1 MLVITTNSWATL
13 LPTNSEIDR
22 QIVTPPRLKGMKFFL
37 VLLLVGC
44 ASASFYDVLD
54 ITVSRA
60 VLDFMVGME
69 KIPSLKTAVGFGYAD
84 QLDEVE
90 EDIKTELG
98 KTLKESLD
106 NIIEKIKDAID
117 NGKKVSQDLL
127 DKAAEITDQ
136 LKNLGIDA
144 GVKTLEL
151 LNKLKDKAKEL
162 LKNLLDKLGIGKRS
176 LGDLMETLKEKLN
189 LRNLIETMKE
199 KLLSKLDLDKISEY
213 IKNMFGN
220 LKDFGLKIL
229 EAIKTK
235 GLEALKDLLRKI
247 LPSYNP
253 SNSIKSEACDL
264 LQMLMNNLPLDQIVS
279 FIRNKFSK
287 DVMAEDYHG
296 SSDSRWVEA
305 LKVVLRDFCNSAPSH
320 SILDLWQKIK
330 DFFKDLGLQI
340 QEKFSKFAEWVK
352 TIWDAGLEN
361 AKDKLTKVK
370 IIAQEFI
377 NNAKDVSAEV
387 AREALEFFRPYKD
400 DLGSLW
406 DELYEKAKG
415 IIG

>member
-1 MLVITTNSWATL
+1 
-13 LPTNSEIDR
+13 
-22 QIVTPPRLKGMKFFL
+22 MKFFL
-37 VLLLVGC
+37 VLLFVGC

-54 ITVSRA
+54 STVNRA

-69 KIPSLKTAVGFGYAD
+69 NVPSLKSAVGFGYAD

-106 NIIEKIKDAID
+106 NIVEKIKDAID

-176 LGDLMETLKEKLN
+176 LRDLMDMLKEKLN

-199 KLLSKLDLDKISEY
+199 KLLSKLDLHKISEY
-213 IKNMFGN
+213 IKNKFGN
-220 LKDFGLKIL
+220 LKEFGLKIL

-253 SNSIKSEACDL
+253 SNSVKSEVCSL
-264 LQMLMNNLPLDQIVS
+264 LQMLMNNLPLDQIIS

-287 DVMAEDYHG
+287 DWQKTLMEALTRG
-296 SSDSRWVEA
+296 GVEA
-305 LKVVLRDFCNSAPSH
+305 LKVVVRDFCTSAPSH
-320 SILDLWQKIK
+320 SIIDLWQKIK

-352 TIWDAGLEN
+352 TIWNSGLEN
-361 AKDKLTKVK
+361 AKDKLAMVK

-400 DLGSLW
+400 DLGTLW

-415 IIG
+415 IMG

>member
-1 MLVITTNSWATL
+1 
-13 LPTNSEIDR
+13 
-22 QIVTPPRLKGMKFFL
+22 MKFFL
-37 VLLLVGC
+37 VLLFVGC

-54 ITVSRA
+54 STVNRA

-69 KIPSLKTAVGFGYAD
+69 NVPSLKSAVGFGYAD

-106 NIIEKIKDAID
+106 NIVEKIKDAID

-176 LGDLMETLKEKLN
+176 LRDLMDMLKEKLN

-199 KLLSKLDLDKISEY
+199 KLLSKLDLHKISEY
-213 IKNMFGN
+213 IKNKFGN
-220 LKDFGLKIL
+220 LKEFGLKIL

-253 SNSIKSEACDL
+253 SNSVKSEVCSL
-264 LQMLMNNLPLDQIVS
+264 LQMLMNNLPLDQIIT

-287 DVMAEDYHG
+287 DWQKTLMEALTRG
-296 SSDSRWVEA
+296 GVEA
-305 LKVVLRDFCNSAPSH
+305 LKVVVRDFCTSAPSH
-320 SILDLWQKIK
+320 SIIDLWQKIK

-352 TIWDAGLEN
+352 TIWNSGLEN
-361 AKDKLTKVK
+361 AKDKLAMVK

-400 DLGSLW
+400 DLGTLW

-415 IIG
+415 IMG

>member
-1 MLVITTNSWATL
+1 M
-13 LPTNSEIDR
+13 R
-22 QIVTPPRLKGMKFFL
+22 MKFFL
-37 VLLLVGC
+37 VLLFVGC

-54 ITVSRA
+54 STVNRA

-69 KIPSLKTAVGFGYAD
+69 NVPSLKSAVGFGYAD

-106 NIIEKIKDAID
+106 NIVEKIKDAID

-176 LGDLMETLKEKLN
+176 LRDLMDMLKEKLN

-199 KLLSKLDLDKISEY
+199 KLLSKLDLHKISEY
-213 IKNMFGN
+213 IKNKFGN
-220 LKDFGLKIL
+220 LKEFGLKIL

-253 SNSIKSEACDL
+253 SNSVKSEVCSL
-264 LQMLMNNLPLDQIVS
+264 LQMLMNNLPLDQIIT

-287 DVMAEDYHG
+287 DWQKTLMEALTRG
-296 SSDSRWVEA
+296 GVEA
-305 LKVVLRDFCNSAPSH
+305 LKVVVRDFCTSAPSH
-320 SILDLWQKIK
+320 SIIDLWQKIK

-352 TIWDAGLEN
+352 TIWNSGLEN
-361 AKDKLTKVK
+361 AKDKLAMVK

-400 DLGSLW
+400 DLGTLW

-415 IIG
+415 IMG

>member
-1 MLVITTNSWATL
+1 MLTASDKAL
-13 LPTNSEIDR
+13 
-22 QIVTPPRLKGMKFFL
+22 TPNKDQNRMKFFL

-69 KIPSLKTAVGFGYAD
+69 RIPSLKTAVGFGYAD

-213 IKNMFGN
+213 IKNKFGN
-220 LKDFGLKIL
+220 LKDVIWSQDFGSNQDQRI
-229 EAIKTK
+229 
-235 GLEALKDLLRKI
+235 EALKDLLRKI

-287 DVMAEDYHG
+287 DWQKTIMEALTRG
-296 SSDSRWVEA
+296 GVEA